1 MLVGVDWVGLEWVA
15 WKWLVEV
22 GLKLVGWLRW
32 DVDGV
37 KVGG

>member
-15 WKWLVEV
+15 WKWLVKV